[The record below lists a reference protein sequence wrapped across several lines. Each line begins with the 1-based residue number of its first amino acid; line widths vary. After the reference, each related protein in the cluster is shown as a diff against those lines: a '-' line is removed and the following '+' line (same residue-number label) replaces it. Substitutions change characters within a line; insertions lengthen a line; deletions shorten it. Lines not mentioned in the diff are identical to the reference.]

1 MICMKLRN
9 FNFNFELHYKELKYL
24 GDNDVADVYD
34 VLPTGTTLPE
44 KLSDVIRERL
54 LTFGYK
60 VPDDIKLEMII
71 CHQTGDTKGYVV
83 LIVQGM
89 PDPIFIKNDFEYNEE
104 TLEQDVYKV
113 FLDWMNLYIVEN
125 RLYNQLKRLSK
136 TYKNISVNENDDEI
150 KITIN
155 K

>member
-1 MICMKLRN
+1 MKLRN
-9 FNFNFELHYKELKYL
+9 FDFNFELHYKELKYL

-34 VLPTGTTLPE
+34 VLSTGTTLPE

-60 VPDDIKLEMII
+60 VPDDIKLEII
-71 CHQTGDTKGYVV
+71 VCHQTGDTKGYVA

-89 PDPIFIKNDFEYNEE
+89 PDPIFIKNDFKYNEE
-104 TLEQDVYKV
+104 TLGQDVYKI

-150 KITIN
+150 KITIT

>member
-1 MICMKLRN
+1 MKLRN

-34 VLPTGTTLPE
+34 ILPTGTTLPE

-60 VPDDIKLEMII
+60 VPDDIKLEII
-71 CHQTGDTKGYVV
+71 VCHQTGDTKGYVV

-89 PDPIFIKNDFEYNEE
+89 PDPIFIKNDFKYNEE

>member
-1 MICMKLRN
+1 MKLRN

-60 VPDDIKLEMII
+60 VPDDIRLEII
-71 CHQTGDTKGYVV
+71 VCHQTGDTKGYVV

-89 PDPIFIKNDFEYNEE
+89 PDPIFIKNDFKYNEE

>member
-1 MICMKLRN
+1 MKLRN
-9 FNFNFELHYKELKYL
+9 FDFSFELHYKELKYL

-34 VLPTGTTLPE
+34 VSPTGTTLPE

-60 VPDDIKLEMII
+60 VPDDIKLEII
-71 CHQTGDTKGYVV
+71 VCHQTGDTKGYVA

-89 PDPIFIKNDFEYNEE
+89 PDPIFIKNDFKYNEE
-104 TLEQDVYKV
+104 TLGQDVYKV

-150 KITIN
+150 KITIT

>member
-1 MICMKLRN
+1 MKLRN
-9 FNFNFELHYKELKYL
+9 FDFNFELKYKELKYL
-24 GDNDVADVYD
+24 GDNDVADVFE

-60 VPDDIKLEMII
+60 VPDDIKLEII
-71 CHQTGDTKGYVV
+71 VCHQTGDTKGYVV

-89 PDPIFIKNDFEYNEE
+89 PDPIFIKNDFKYNEE

>member
-60 VPDDIKLEMII
+60 VPDDIRLEII
-71 CHQTGDTKGYVV
+71 VCHQTGDTKGYVV

-89 PDPIFIKNDFEYNEE
+89 PDPIFIKNDFKYNEE

>member
-34 VLPTGTTLPE
+34 ILPTGTTLPE

-60 VPDDIKLEMII
+60 VPDDIKLEII
-71 CHQTGDTKGYVV
+71 VCHQTGDTKGYVV

-89 PDPIFIKNDFEYNEE
+89 PDPIFIKNDFKYNEE

>member
-1 MICMKLRN
+1 MKLRN
-9 FNFNFELHYKELKYL
+9 LDFSFELKYDELKYL

-60 VPDDIKLEMII
+60 VPDDIKLEII
-71 CHQTGDTKGYVV
+71 VCHQTGDTKGYVA

-89 PDPIFIKNDFEYNEE
+89 PDPIFIKNDFKYNEE
-104 TLEQDVYKV
+104 TLGQDVYKV

-150 KITIN
+150 KITIT

>member
-60 VPDDIKLEMII
+60 VPDDIKLEII
-71 CHQTGDTKGYVV
+71 VCHQTGDTKGYVV

-89 PDPIFIKNDFEYNEE
+89 PDPIFIKNDFKYNEE

>member
-1 MICMKLRN
+1 MKLRN
-9 FNFNFELHYKELKYL
+9 FDFNFELKYKELKYL
-24 GDNDVADVYD
+24 GDNDVADVFE

-60 VPDDIKLEMII
+60 VPDDIKLEII
-71 CHQTGDTKGYVV
+71 VCHQTGDTKGYVV

-125 RLYNQLKRLSK
+125 RLYSQLKRLSK
-136 TYKNISVNENDDEI
+136 AYKKISVCEDDDEI

>member
-60 VPDDIKLEMII
+60 VPDDIKLEII
-71 CHQTGDTKGYVV
+71 VCHQTGDTRGYVV

-89 PDPIFIKNDFEYNEE
+89 PDPIFIKNDFKYNEE

>member
-9 FNFNFELHYKELKYL
+9 LDFSFELKYDELKYL

-54 LTFGYK
+54 LVFGYQ
-60 VPDDIKLEMII
+60 VPDVIKLKIVV
-71 CHQTGDTKGYVV
+71 CHQKDESLGYVAL
-83 LIVQGM
+83 LIQGVTE
-89 PDPIFIKNDFEYNEE
+89 PIFIKNNFMYKED
-104 TLEQDVYKV
+104 TLEHDVYNV
-113 FLDWMNLYIVEN
+113 FLDWVHLYVVKSMLQN
-125 RLYNQLKRLSK
+125 KLKRISK
-136 TYKNISVNENDDEI
+136 TYKNISVKKTAHKI
-150 KITIN
+150 KITQN

>member
-1 MICMKLRN
+1 MKLRN
-9 FNFNFELHYKELKYL
+9 FDFNFELHYKELKYL

-60 VPDDIKLEMII
+60 VPDDIKLEII
-71 CHQTGDTKGYVV
+71 VCHQTGDTKGYVV

-89 PDPIFIKNDFEYNEE
+89 PDPIFIKNDFKYNEE

-125 RLYNQLKRLSK
+125 RLYSQLKRLSK
-136 TYKNISVNENDDEI
+136 TYKKISVHEDDDEI